1 MPRAHTEAEREV
13 IRARLLSSGRERF
26 QRQGLAKV
34 SVAEL
39 ARDAGIGKGS
49 FYAFFESKE
58 ALFLA
63 IQEADEAALRG
74 GLEAELEAASSG
86 REAVRALLLYAATR
100 LAEQPFLRLL
110 LDPETVAMLSLRAPP
125 ERLAAH
131 REGDAAFFVTLVGCW
146 RERGWIREETDPSL
160 VFEVLTAMFLLST
173 RGDLME
179 PGALRRA
186 AAELAEAAAERWCP
200 R

>member
-13 IRARLLSSGRERF
+13 IRERLLGSGRERF

-63 IQEADEAALRG
+63 IQEADEAALRE
-74 GLEAELEAASSG
+74 GLRRELESAGSG
-86 REAVRALLLYAATR
+86 REAVRALLLFTATR

-110 LDPETVAMLSLRAPP
+110 LDPETVAVLSLRLPA

-131 REGDAAFFVTLVGCW
+131 REGDAAFFVALIEGW
-146 RERGWIREETDPSL
+146 RERGWIREEVDSTL

-173 RGDLME
+173 RGDLMQ
-179 PGALRRA
+179 PAALRRA
-186 AAELAEAAAERWCP
+186 AAELAEAAAARWCP
-200 R
+200 P